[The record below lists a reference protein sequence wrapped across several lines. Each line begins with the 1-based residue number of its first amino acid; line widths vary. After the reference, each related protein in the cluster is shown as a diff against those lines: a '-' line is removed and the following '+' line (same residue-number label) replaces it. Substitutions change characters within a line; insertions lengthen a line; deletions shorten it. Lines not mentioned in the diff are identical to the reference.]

1 MRARNTNATFQ
12 RRYVITS
19 AQIVAARKL
28 LGWPRDRLAPKAGVS
43 ATVLRK
49 IEHGVYA
56 PSNEQLLGIQIA
68 LERAGVEFTA
78 GDAPSVKLRRATKKR
93 E

>member
-1 MRARNTNATFQ
+1 M
-12 RRYVITS
+12 ITS

-56 PSNEQLLGIQIA
+56 PSNEQLLGIA
-68 LERAGVEFTA
+68 LERAGVAFTA
-78 GDAPSVKLRRATKKR
+78 DDAPSVKLRRATKRRGAAYRHAPKL
-93 E
+93 